1 MNGHEKSDPGIV
13 AVKPANKAERSV
25 AESGERRAGAEGNA
39 EQVDTLRTPS
49 QKGASQS
56 LDRVRR
62 TVTPVRRYSRG
73 GSRGKAA
80 RTVLCGRRAVM
91 RVLTTIAKKKHTVIT
106 LIVLDKLRFE
116 KQKLRPRFIH
126 QGRPK
131 AGAELA
137 MTGSADGNPIHRSGS
152 AHFFTRSLSCRRAQR
167 RCQNKK

>member
-25 AESGERRAGAEGNA
+25 AQSGERRAGAEGNA

-91 RVLTTIAKKKHTVIT
+91 RVLTTIAKKEAHGYH
-106 LIVLDKLRFE
+106 LDCAR
-116 KQKLRPRFIH
+116 
-126 QGRPK
+126 
-131 AGAELA
+131 
-137 MTGSADGNPIHRSGS
+137 
-152 AHFFTRSLSCRRAQR
+152 
-167 RCQNKK
+167 